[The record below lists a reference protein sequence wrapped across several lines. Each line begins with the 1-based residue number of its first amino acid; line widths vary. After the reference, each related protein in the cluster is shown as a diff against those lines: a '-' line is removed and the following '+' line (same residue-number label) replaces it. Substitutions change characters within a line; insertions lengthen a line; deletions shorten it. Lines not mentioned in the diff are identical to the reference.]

1 MTIEKV
7 SAAESNQAFW
17 GLVEQGQEKRAQS
30 MVTDYLRIRIRE
42 SSFFEKILPA
52 IKIDN
57 SDLTPQMNNQK
68 NVVLVEREPNSPA
81 AVTIPLGTQP
91 VQYFFSGDRFPVFF
105 DRIVTPKFTQDKTVL
120 RSYSMDIRQVI
131 TDNAILDMDAEFD
144 RKMLVA
150 CQAIVGVEDVA
161 VPETGV
167 AQSQLI
173 VDAFGITR
181 DSLFDIRKILPSTF
195 AKLETTTVLCNHLT
209 INDVAKQGRDEV
221 GGDLSQEIY
230 QKGFQQKE
238 LVGINWVVTN
248 KTELVEND
256 VFWLFPSPEF
266 IGKSFIL
273 EDVTMFIEAKGY
285 MIQWYAYTERGA
297 TIGNAA
303 AVGRARIA
311 AS

>member
-1 MTIEKV
+1 MTITKV

-42 SSFFEKILPA
+42 SSFFEKLLPA
-52 IKIDN
+52 VKIDN
-57 SDLTPQMNNQK
+57 SDLTPQMNTQK

-81 AVTIPLGTQP
+81 AVTVPLGTQP
-91 VQYFFSGDRFPVFF
+91 VQYFFSGDRFAVYF

-131 TDNAILDMDAEFD
+131 TDNAVLDMDAEFD

-150 CQAIVGVEDVA
+150 CQTIVGAEGST

-167 AQSQLI
+167 VQNRLI
-173 VDAFGITR
+173 ADAFGVTR
-181 DSLFDIRKILPSTF
+181 ESLFDMRKILPSTF
-195 AKLETTTVLCNHLT
+195 AKLQTVTVLTNHIT
-209 INDVAKQGRDEV
+209 IEDVAKHGRDEV
-221 GGDLSQEIY
+221 GGDLSQDIY

-248 KTELVEND
+248 KTELVEDD

-266 IGKSFIL
+266 IGKSLIL
-273 EDVTMFIEAKGY
+273 DDVTMFIESKGF
-285 MIQWYAYTERGA
+285 MIQWFAYTERGA

-303 AVGRARIA
+303 AVAKARIA